1 MSNKEF
7 IGWSSAYVAIF
18 TIVNLIVYYCGAWV
32 IPITT
37 SICVA
42 ANMMLRDRVFC
53 GRGLK
58 FSAAIAA
65 AAGLCTFAFNH
76 AALTV
81 AIASFTAVVS
91 GAFVAGS
98 VFKLLK
104 NKVAIE
110 KARPIANTC
119 SAITDSLIY
128 PTIAFMT
135 FLPFVSM
142 EMFASKFLSVLFYT
156 FIINKFF
163 NFDYKKGANHGP
175 QK

>member
-37 SICVA
+37 SVCVA

-53 GRGLK
+53 GKGLK

-65 AAGLCTFAFNH
+65 AAGLCTFAINH
-76 AALTV
+76 GALTV
-81 AIASFTAVVS
+81 AIASFTAVVV
-91 GAFVAGS
+91 GAFVAGWA
-98 VFKLLK
+98 FKLLK

-119 SAITDSLIY
+119 SAVTDSLIY

-135 FLPFVSM
+135 FLPLVSV

-163 NFDYKKGANHGP
+163 NFDYKKGA
-175 QK
+175 

>member
-7 IGWSSAYVAIF
+7 IGWSSAYVTIF

-37 SICVA
+37 SVCVA

-53 GRGLK
+53 GKGLK

-65 AAGLCTFAFNH
+65 AAGLCTFAINH
-76 AALTV
+76 GALTV
-81 AIASFTAVVS
+81 AIASFTTVVV
-91 GAFVAGS
+91 GAFVAGGA
-98 VFKLLK
+98 FKLLK

-119 SAITDSLIY
+119 SAVTDSILY
-128 PTIAFMT
+128 PMIAFMA
-135 FLPFVSM
+135 FLPFVSV

-163 NFDYKKGANHGP
+163 NFDYKKGA
-175 QK
+175 

>member
-37 SICVA
+37 SVCVA

-53 GRGLK
+53 GKGLK

-76 AALTV
+76 AALSV
-81 AIASFTAVVS
+81 AVASFTAVVA

-104 NKVAIE
+104 SKVSIE

-142 EMFASKFLSVLFYT
+142 EMFASKFLSVLLYT

-163 NFDYKKGANHGP
+163 NFDYKKGA
-175 QK
+175 

>member
-1 MSNKEF
+1 MSAKEF
-7 IGWSSAYVAIF
+7 LGWSSAYVAIF
-18 TIVNLIVYYCGAWV
+18 TAVNLVVYLCGAWV

-81 AIASFTAVVS
+81 AIASFTAVVA

-104 NKVAIE
+104 NKLPIE

-119 SAITDSLIY
+119 SAVTDSLIY

-135 FLPFVSM
+135 FLPLVSV

-163 NFDYKKGANHGP
+163 NFDYKKGA
-175 QK
+175 

>member
-1 MSNKEF
+1 MSTKEF
-7 IGWSSAYVAIF
+7 LGWSSAYVAIF

-37 SICVA
+37 SVCVA

-53 GRGLK
+53 GKGLK

-65 AAGLCTFAFNH
+65 AAGLCTFAINH
-76 AALTV
+76 GALTV
-81 AIASFTAVVS
+81 AIASFTAVVV
-91 GAFVAGS
+91 GAFVAGGA
-98 VFKLLK
+98 FKLLK

-119 SAITDSLIY
+119 SAVTDSLIY

-135 FLPFVSM
+135 FLPLVSV

-156 FIINKFF
+156 YIINKFF
-163 NFDYKKGANHGP
+163 NFDYKKGA
-175 QK
+175 

>member
-1 MSNKEF
+1 MSNREF

-37 SICVA
+37 SVCVA

-53 GRGLK
+53 GKGLK

-65 AAGLCTFAFNH
+65 AAGLCTFAINH
-76 AALTV
+76 GALTV
-81 AIASFTAVVS
+81 AIASFTAVVV
-91 GAFVAGS
+91 GAFVAGGA
-98 VFKLLK
+98 FKLLK

-119 SAITDSLIY
+119 SAVTDSILY

-135 FLPFVSM
+135 FLPLVSV

-163 NFDYKKGANHGP
+163 NFDYKKGA
-175 QK
+175 

>member
-37 SICVA
+37 SVCVA

-53 GRGLK
+53 GKGLK
-58 FSAAIAA
+58 FSAAAA
-65 AAGLCTFAFNH
+65 AAGLCTFAINH
-76 AALTV
+76 GALTV
-81 AIASFTAVVS
+81 AIASFTAVVV
-91 GAFVAGS
+91 GAFVAGWA
-98 VFKLLK
+98 FKLLK

-119 SAITDSLIY
+119 SAVTDSILY
-128 PTIAFMT
+128 PTIAFMA
-135 FLPFVSM
+135 FLPFVSV

-163 NFDYKKGANHGP
+163 NFDYKKGA
-175 QK
+175 

>member
-7 IGWSSAYVAIF
+7 LVWSSLYVAIF
-18 TIVNLIVYYCGAWV
+18 TVANLVVYSCGAWV

-37 SICVA
+37 SACVA

-58 FSAAIAA
+58 FSVAIAA
-65 AAGLCTFAFNH
+65 TAGLCTFLINH
-76 AALTV
+76 GALTV
-81 AIASFTAVVS
+81 AVASFSTVVV

-104 NKVAIE
+104 NKMAIE

-119 SAITDSLIY
+119 SAITDSLLY
-128 PTIAFMT
+128 PTVAFMA
-135 FLPFVSM
+135 FLPVVSAQ
-142 EMFASKFLSVLFYT
+142 MFASKFLSVLLYT
-156 FIINKFF
+156 YIVNKFF
-163 NFDYKKGANHGP
+163 NFNYEKGA
-175 QK
+175 

>member
-1 MSNKEF
+1 MSTKEF
-7 IGWSSAYVAIF
+7 LGWSSTYVTIF

-37 SICVA
+37 SVCVA

-53 GRGLK
+53 GKGLK

-65 AAGLCTFAFNH
+65 AAGLCTFAINH
-76 AALTV
+76 GALTV
-81 AIASFTAVVS
+81 AIASFTAVVV
-91 GAFVAGS
+91 GAFVAGGA
-98 VFKLLK
+98 FKLLK

-119 SAITDSLIY
+119 SAVTDSLIY

-135 FLPFVSM
+135 FLPLVSV

-163 NFDYKKGANHGP
+163 NFDYKKGA
-175 QK
+175 